1 MKQNVAPFTCPQRLK
16 KLLIIVVLMMHW
28 IMIIL
33 NIQNILG
40 KGLAWI
46 TDLLLDYTINILK
59 YKLLG
64 GSSYIKLPKE
74 WSLPKKTWLIFKVLI
89 IMNALNYGWSYV
101 YIFQIIIQQE
111 QEKLTKVFQENLI

>member
-1 MKQNVAPFTCPQRLK
+1 
-16 KLLIIVVLMMHW
+16 
-28 IMIIL
+28 MIIL

-74 WSLPKKTWLIFKVLI
+74 
-89 IMNALNYGWSYV
+89 
-101 YIFQIIIQQE
+101 
-111 QEKLTKVFQENLI
+111 